1 MYVAVYQLITLLGFM
16 DAVESVSIPKSDT
29 PTLRVLHKLSEHTS
43 RFWKTALQVGH
54 LFSGAVDFKEGI
66 FSFPCLIFL

>member
-43 RFWKTALQVGH
+43 RF
-54 LFSGAVDFKEGI
+54 
-66 FSFPCLIFL
+66 